1 MSRKRAVA
9 LAAFLIL
16 IALPFC
22 IYADTTSFM
31 ISHSINASAAYYFAF
46 WKTGTTNVITE
57 AAFSSAGNYKLA
69 TLGIAYTA
77 AVSFSDIHIDVSN
90 LSYTSN
96 GNTYYCDFT
105 FTVYEPN
112 TTTQIAFD
120 VDENSHGSG
129 SSTLMTNKTFTK
141 YSASTW
147 DTDTIA
153 DFVITIDDSNAAA
166 GTYNGTLTFTATT
179 N

>member
-1 MSRKRAVA
+1 MSRKKAVA

-46 WKTGTTNVITE
+46 WKTGTTNTITE
-57 AAFSSAGNYKLA
+57 ASFTSAGNYKLA

-112 TTTQIAFD
+112 TTTQIAFNA
-120 VDENSHGSG
+120 DENSHGSG
-129 SSTLMTNKTFTK
+129 SATLMTNKTFTK
-141 YSASTW
+141 YSSSTW

-153 DFVITIDDSNAAA
+153 DFVITIDATGAAA
-166 GTYNGTLTFTATT
+166 GTYTGTVTFTATT
-179 N
+179 T

>member
-1 MSRKRAVA
+1 MKRKGTTAVMMIIIL
-9 LAAFLIL
+9 LAV
-16 IALPFC
+16 PFC
-22 IYADTTSFM
+22 VHAGTTSFM

-77 AVSFSDIHIDVSN
+77 AISFSDISITVSN
-90 LSYTSN
+90 LAYTAN
-96 GNTYYCDFT
+96 ETTYYCDFD

-112 TTTQIAFD
+112 TTTQITFTE
-120 VDENSHGSG
+120 DENSHGSG
-129 SSTLMTNKTFTK
+129 SSTLATNRTFTK